1 MDVRYLAANYLG
13 YFSAS
18 TGQRLNPEALLR
30 DPDPNVLVAD
40 GVILYAVKKTVTL
53 GVGEEK
59 RNRAFKRIDPQSMGS
74 RPADSSQLRA
84 FFETM
89 IFDNITL
96 HHGVTAKENVRRLAV
111 GFLREINTF
120 YHEHEVHHKMTTEDF
135 EKLEVLQSDLFKSA
149 VEEYQRLE
157 VTDPEEL
164 HWRREEYTLRT
175 EEVTNGSLTKVFS
188 TEGDYVGRG
197 LTSIEDG
204 DLVAILFGCKLPV
217 ILRKCVEQPAYELIS
232 PCYVSGIMNG
242 EAIVDLNFGDFAEG
256 HYASV
261 LRAERLRLV

>member
-1 MDVRYLAANYLG
+1 MDVRYLAASYLG

-18 TGQRLNPEALLR
+18 TGQRLNLEALLR

-40 GVILYAVKKTVTL
+40 GVILDVVTRTVTL

-59 RNRAFKRIDPQSMGS
+59 RSRAFKRIDPQSMDP
-74 RPADSSQLRA
+74 RPAGSSQFQA

-89 IFDNITL
+89 VFDN
-96 HHGVTAKENVRRLAV
+96 VTFHRGFTADENLRRLAI

-120 YHEHEVHHKMTTEDF
+120 YYENEVHHKMTTEDF
-135 EKLEVLQSDLFKSA
+135 EKLGVIQSDLFKSA

-157 VTDPEEL
+157 ATDPDEL

-175 EEVTNGSLTKVFS
+175 EEVTNGSLTKIFS
-188 TEGDYVGRG
+188 TESDYVGRG
-197 LTSIEDG
+197 LISIEDG
-204 DLVAILFGCKLPV
+204 DLVAILFGCELPV
-217 ILRKCVEQPAYELIS
+217 ILRKCGEQPAYQLIS

-242 EAIVDLNFGDFAEG
+242 EVMGYSRFKNPLETSFVKVE
-256 HYASV
+256 S
-261 LRAERLRLV
+261 LRLV